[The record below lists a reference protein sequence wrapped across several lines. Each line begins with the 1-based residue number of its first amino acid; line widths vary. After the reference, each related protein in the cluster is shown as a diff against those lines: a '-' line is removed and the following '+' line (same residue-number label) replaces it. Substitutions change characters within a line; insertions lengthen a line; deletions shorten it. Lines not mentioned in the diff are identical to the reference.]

1 MSLQCFTLI
10 WLQFL
15 SCNLGCAVAAVV
27 LPVALDPE
35 AELGRLIEPMLPPL
49 LLLEKPLEEVE
60 EEDLPPSTESSSS
73 KFLSVGNTSNIDQ
86 CFIKYVHCCT
96 LNQED
101 RSSSI
106 CSETAGTHDEGVA
119 KVCSWN
125 QLIMVCHKLDV
136 FWAYSEGHKC
146 IGWKHIRQADESY
159 LEEHTRNTTGN
170 TLFLRTQGKAYISF
184 SLPYLPGSIFHHQ
197 LPLICHIH

>member
-1 MSLQCFTLI
+1 MASQQSPYLSLVISQYLFSSHPGKLQAFRKMIFLRTIRFLLVQHVYVKYLWMSTVFTLI

-15 SCNLGCAVAAVV
+15 SCNLGCAVVAVV

-73 KFLSVGNTSNIDQ
+73 KFLSAGNTSNIDQ

-101 RSSSI
+101 LMPSSI
-106 CSETAGTHDEGVA
+106 CSETAATNDEGLA

-125 QLIMVCHKLDV
+125 QLIVVCLK
-136 FWAYSEGHKC
+136 
-146 IGWKHIRQADESY
+146 
-159 LEEHTRNTTGN
+159 N
-170 TLFLRTQGKAYISF
+170 
-184 SLPYLPGSIFHHQ
+184 
-197 LPLICHIH
+197 